1 MLNII
6 GTIDKP
12 TKGRLTIA
20 GTRIVGSTKDS
31 VLADLR
37 LQKMGFVFQ
46 TFNLLSTQTAIQNV
60 EMPMILKGD
69 LGQSERYERAKML
82 LEKVGMGQRLDHL
95 PSQLSGGEQQR

>member
-1 MLNII
+1 
-6 GTIDKP
+6 
-12 TKGRLTIA
+12 
-20 GTRIVGSTKDS
+20 
-31 VLADLR
+31 
-37 LQKMGFVFQ
+37 MGFVFQ

-69 LGQSERYERAKML
+69 LGQKERYERAKML